1 MLVFNGVLTNLARS
15 LFHSVA
21 QASAL
26 PSNVT
31 SRSDEAG
38 VFLTVRVQD
47 EGQDQY
53 VTFKQD
59 FSYFEVSVTT
69 EGDPAREP
77 VAFGDL
83 VTESKELD
91 VDGLSEGLFEELK
104 RCELSLCGM

>member
-31 SRSDEAG
+31 FKSDEEG

-47 EGQDQY
+47 EGRDHY

-59 FSYFEVSVTT
+59 FSYFKVLVTT
-69 EGDPAREP
+69 EGEPARVP

-83 VTESKELD
+83 DIESKE
-91 VDGLSEGLFEELK
+91 VEVHGLSECAFETLK
-104 RCELSLCGM
+104 QIDLSLCRL